1 MTEHRRKYFKE
12 YFRRRRA
19 AMTPEAYAEHLAKE
33 RIRNKAK
40 YHSRTDEQK
49 ARDKARQ
56 QEYYY
61 TVVKFKQFIA

>member
-1 MTEHRRKYFKE
+1 
-12 YFRRRRA
+12 
-19 AMTPEAYAEHLAKE
+19 MTPEAYAEHLAKE

-49 ARDKARQ
+49 AKDKVRQ